1 MNLETLFED
10 IESAVL
16 EQRVSQNSI
25 LPILQK
31 ANRLEICTN
40 ASTVFHL
47 VAPVV
52 GTDFFAGLNERD
64 GNWVCIAFAQC
75 RRALFSK
82 DPDSELPKLRFQSVA
97 LETFLM
103 PNKERIAVTFKSQG
117 GVIENALVTA
127 VSHGQLWFQN
137 QGEATVAAALA
148 GLEWLQIIE
157 FTDSSDL
164 VEWLGR

>member
-16 EQRVSQNSI
+16 EQRESQNSI
-25 LPILQK
+25 LPILPK

-52 GTDFFAGLNERD
+52 GADFFAGLNERD
-64 GNWVCIAFAQC
+64 GNWVCIAFTQC

-82 DPDSELPKLRFQSVA
+82 DTDAELPKLRFQSVA

-103 PNKERIAVTFKSQG
+103 PNKERIAVIFKSQG
-117 GVIENALVTA
+117 GVIEKALITS

-164 VEWLGR
+164 DEWLSR

>member
-16 EQRVSQNSI
+16 EQRESQNSV

-40 ASTVFHL
+40 GSTVFHL
-47 VAPVV
+47 IAPVV
-52 GTDFFAGLNERD
+52 GADFFAGLNERD
-64 GNWVCIAFAQC
+64 GNWVCISFAQC

-82 DPDSELPKLRFQSVA
+82 DPDSELPKLRFQNVA
-97 LETFLM
+97 LERFLM

-117 GVIENALVTA
+117 GVIERALVTA

-137 QGEATVAAALA
+137 QGQALVAASLS

-164 VEWLGR
+164 DEWLRR